1 MYYPHPA
8 LTLPSKETVIW
19 HYFSLAKFLSLLND
33 SKLYFPRSDKFE
45 DQMEGRFSA
54 ADKNL
59 YEIMG
64 NPSMPERIEK
74 GCAGCAYINCWVM
87 SEEELFL
94 MWSAYSSLEEG
105 IAIKSSVGNLISSLD
120 ASDTREIYISNVSYI
135 DYEKQRTFDKTGRIV
150 NALAPYFC
158 KRKYFSQEREL
169 RLVHYDFHIRP
180 HHNIEGMEFDVA
192 LETLID
198 EIWMAPKAHDWFVD
212 MVNKE
217 LKLHDI
223 SIQAKISKLTGTLA

>member
-135 DYEKQRTFDKTGRIV
+135 DYEKQRTFDKTGR
-150 NALAPYFC
+150 
-158 KRKYFSQEREL
+158 KRITPSSL
-169 RLVHYDFHIRP
+169 
-180 HHNIEGMEFDVA
+180 
-192 LETLID
+192 
-198 EIWMAPKAHDWFVD
+198 
-212 MVNKE
+212 
-217 LKLHDI
+217 
-223 SIQAKISKLTGTLA
+223 